1 MSKRNRKPKI
11 ALIGPYPPPYG
22 GISVHIQ
29 RMAAHLEA
37 EDIEYVIHD
46 DSGTEKN
53 EKNVIC
59 INDLKRWLPKYFFFA
74 KEDII
79 HYHTPSWILRI
90 IFGLMSFLGKK
101 TIISIHGESLN
112 DSLKDGGW
120 FRKKAIIFA
129 LKHTSFIIA
138 DNQNIKKLVLSVGV
152 SPSKVEVIPAFIP
165 PMVKEEDFEKVPG
178 CVREFI
184 DSHKPIISGNAFQIS
199 FYKGMDLYGLDLC
212 IELISNLQ
220 KYYPNIGLVFC
231 LPNIGDY
238 EYFKKLQQQIKQ
250 KKIENNILFI
260 TEPLPEVYPIWIK
273 SDIFVRP
280 TCTDGDALSI
290 REAMYF
296 KVPVVTSDAVP
307 RPESI
312 LLFKN
317 RDVQDFIEKT
327 KKVLNNYEEYKNRTK
342 QLDSDSGF
350 DKILEVYDELAK

>member
-1 MSKRNRKPKI
+1 MSKANKKPRI
-11 ALIGPYPPPYG
+11 SLIGPYPPPYG

-29 RMAAHLEA
+29 RMAANLKTKG
-37 EDIEYVIHD
+37 IEYVIYD
-46 DSGTEKN
+46 ISRTAKN
-53 EKNVIC
+53 EKNVVC
-59 INDLKRWLPKYFFFA
+59 ITNLKRWLLKYFFFA

-79 HYHTPSWILRI
+79 HYHSPNWILRI
-90 IFGLMSFLGKK
+90 IFGLMSFLRKK

-112 DSLKDGGW
+112 DSLKNAGW
-120 FRKKAIIFA
+120 CRNKIIIFA
-129 LKHTSFIIA
+129 LKRTSFIIA
-138 DNQNIKKLVLSVGV
+138 DNQNIEKLVLSVGV

-165 PMVKEEDFEKVPG
+165 PVVKQEDFEKVPSY
-178 CVREFI
+178 VWEFV

-199 FYKGMDLYGLDLC
+199 FYEGVDLYGLDLC
-212 IELISNLQ
+212 IELIPHLQ

-231 LPNIGDY
+231 CPNIGDY

-250 KKIENNILFI
+250 KKMENSISFI

-296 KVPVVTSDAVP
+296 KIPVVTSDVVP
-307 RPESI
+307 RPEGVV
-312 LLFKN
+312 LFKN

-327 KKVLNNYEEYKNRTK
+327 KKVLHNYEDYKNRTK

-350 DKILEVYDELAK
+350 DKILEVYNELAK